1 MHKNDVQ
8 EFLEDEDCPNPFSSE
23 NVQSISNQSNHNQ
36 PDPGNFSINDTP
48 VSEDLESVNLDD
60 ELGNEERKRDERE

>member
-23 NVQSISNQSNHNQ
+23 NVQVTNE
-36 PDPGNFSINDTP
+36 
-48 VSEDLESVNLDD
+48 SEED
-60 ELGNEERKRDERE
+60 EP